1 MPVGPAVAGQICAE
15 RDGPFCRPFLL
26 AVWHPVFVPC
36 LTPDKRPGGRDLHA
50 LASLRSALGACWG
63 ARVWQA
69 ARTGRDR
76 NPERG
81 SLLGLPGLRLAGQG
95 KGSVPA
101 SAVPRALS
109 PMN

>member
-36 LTPDKRPGGRDLHA
+36 LTPDKRPGGRDLPA
-50 LASLRSALGACWG
+50 LASLRSALGAAG
-63 ARVWQA
+63 APESGRLPAQA
-69 ARTGRDR
+69 VTGILR
-76 NPERG
+76 EEACSG
-81 SLLGLPGLRLAGQG
+81 SLACGLPARARALSL
-95 KGSVPA
+95 
-101 SAVPRALS
+101 RALS